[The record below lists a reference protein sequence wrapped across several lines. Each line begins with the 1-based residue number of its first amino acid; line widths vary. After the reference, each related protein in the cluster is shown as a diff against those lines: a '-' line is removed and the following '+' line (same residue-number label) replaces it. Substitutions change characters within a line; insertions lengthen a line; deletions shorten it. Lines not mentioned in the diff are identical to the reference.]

1 MVTAIKSIMVTAVD
15 LGHQKNITV
24 GGVDIWHHK
33 EHYSDCCRSVAPYR
47 AYIGTVVDL
56 CTIKS
61 IIVTAVDL

>member
-1 MVTAIKSIMVTAVD
+1 M
-15 LGHQKNITV
+15 
-24 GGVDIWHHK
+24 WHHK

-61 IIVTAVDL
+61 IIVTAVDVWHHKEHYGD